1 MERKDPVAPISWK
14 RSLSEG
20 ADNPS
25 FLNDF
30 NQNDRAIDVEEGH
43 LELDAKGL
51 AKQLSVASEH
61 RDDNEPID
69 PWALPEFKHTSTPW
83 SELTSSGKV
92 KRVLVDWIGKTI
104 ALLMLLYL
112 FVCSLDFMSSAFRLL
127 GGKTAGQAFRN
138 SEVLTNPVG
147 GVMAGI
153 LITVLVQ
160 SSSTSTSIV
169 VTVVASGLLD
179 VQPAIYLIMG
189 ANIGTSVTNTIV
201 AMAQAGNRNEFRRAF
216 GGATVHDMFNWLTV
230 IVLLPIEALSHYLY
244 RVTSLIVTEMT
255 ARNTTRED
263 FDKELLKTITKPFT
277 SLVVKIDKSIMYSIA
292 KGQDLPDSASL
303 NKRWCKFANKEITR
317 EIQNETHLYNVTEIE
332 KVGVEKCHTLFA
344 LVSWSDSLVGAILL
358 VVSLVSL
365 CICLIF
371 IVKLLNSI
379 FRGQVAGM
387 LRKFINADFPGCMSY
402 FTGYIAML
410 VGAGFTVLVQSSS
423 VFTSALTPLVGI
435 GVLTIERMYAL
446 TLGANIGTTTTA
458 LLASLTASSDK
469 LADTIQ
475 VALAHLFFNISGIL
489 IFYPIPFMRQIPIAM
504 AKCLGNYTAKHRWV
518 AVVYTFLT
526 FLILPGTIFALSLA
540 GWKVLVGVGCPI
552 LALILF
558 VIIVN
563 ILQSKKPSWLPLV
576 LRDWQFLPWWLRSL
590 DAPAKLFANC
600 KCANH

>member
-169 VTVVASGLLD
+169 VTVVASG
-179 VQPAIYLIMG
+179 Y
-189 ANIGTSVTNTIV
+189 
-201 AMAQAGNRNEFRRAF
+201 
-216 GGATVHDMFNWLTV
+216 
-230 IVLLPIEALSHYLY
+230 YLY